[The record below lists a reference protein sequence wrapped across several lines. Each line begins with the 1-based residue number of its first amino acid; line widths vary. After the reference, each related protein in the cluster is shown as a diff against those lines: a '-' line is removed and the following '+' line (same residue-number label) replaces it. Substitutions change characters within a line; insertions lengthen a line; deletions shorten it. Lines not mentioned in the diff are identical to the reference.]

1 MKKLLCLS
9 LLFLCIHFVQAQTVT
24 TPRAP
29 VDRNHEIILIELAD
43 TPEATWRRLAQV
55 LMQRGYGIEHS
66 DKDLLTLAT
75 YPLEGFG
82 FPIRVVGLLTDKAI
96 MLRMYQSRDS
106 EPGRLLAERIRR
118 RGGDNAEWLELEAI
132 ARDMGGRISYAVST
146 NRVQ

>member
-1 MKKLLCLS
+1 MKKLLLLS
-9 LLFLCIHFVQAQTVT
+9 LLFLSIHFAQAQTAT

-29 VDRNHEIILIELAD
+29 ADRNHEIILIELTD
-43 TPEATWRRLAQV
+43 SPEATWRRLAQV

-96 MLRMYQSRDS
+96 MLRMYQSRGS
-106 EPGRLLAERIRR
+106 EPGKFLTERIRR
-118 RGGDNAEWLELEAI
+118 RGGDNVEWLELEAI